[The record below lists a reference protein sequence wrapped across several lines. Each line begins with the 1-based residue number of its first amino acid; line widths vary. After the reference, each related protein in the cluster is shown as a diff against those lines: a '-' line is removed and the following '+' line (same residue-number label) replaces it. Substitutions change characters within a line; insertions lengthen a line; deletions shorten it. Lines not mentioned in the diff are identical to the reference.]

1 MLIQNQMET
10 NFIVLDGA
18 TPNYTSNPNYPHQ
31 DEVYK
36 IIGACMEVHS
46 VLGRGFLEIVYK
58 DALEYEFQLRG
69 IPYER
74 EKKLEI
80 FYKDI
85 KIKRD
90 FFADFFV
97 FNEIILEAK
106 AQAGVVDELYKQTI
120 NYLAAT
126 RKELGV
132 LVNFGE
138 DSLVYKR
145 VIHTPKRT
153 Y

>member
-1 MLIQNQMET
+1 MET
-10 NFIVLDGA
+10 DFLLFDDAGK
-18 TPNYTSNPNYPHQ
+18 NYTSNPNYPLQ
-31 DEVYK
+31 EEVYK

-46 VLGRGFLEIVYK
+46 ILGRGFLEIVYK
-58 DALEYEFQLRG
+58 DALEYEFNLRG

-74 EKKLEI
+74 EKKLEV

-97 FNEIILEAK
+97 YDEIILEAK

-120 NYLAAT
+120 NYLSAT
-126 RKELGV
+126 RKELGL

-145 VIHTPKRT
+145 VIHSNKRKT
-153 Y
+153 EI

>member
-1 MLIQNQMET
+1 M
-10 NFIVLDGA
+10 
-18 TPNYTSNPNYPHQ
+18 Q

-46 VLGRGFLEIVYK
+46 ILGRGFLEIVYK
-58 DALEYEFQLRG
+58 DALEYEFKLRG

-80 FYKDI
+80 YYKDI

-97 FNEIILEAK
+97 YDEIILEAK
-106 AQAGVVDELYKQTI
+106 AQAGIVDELYKQTI

-126 RKELGV
+126 QKQIGL

-145 VIHTPKRT
+145 VIHTNKRNN
-153 Y
+153 